1 MAWPALIWDSF
12 FKIDAKLT
20 RNILTSSAFWII
32 VSFSSSLTILFK
44 LFSLWFV
51 LLTLSV
57 GTYRFLC
64 SPGKMATC
72 GIPVSLSSGNSDP
85 PCQCSFHVFII
96 YIVHV
101 VAEII
106 YSGVLLFYLSG
117 RYNFSWLWF
126 EVALDNESRFKSA
139 NVKLLSFFTLL
150 LLSAP
155 LHGGTIP
162 IF

>member
-96 YIVHV
+96 
-101 VAEII
+101 
-106 YSGVLLFYLSG
+106 SFTWLLKLFIQVFFCFISLVGITFLYFDSKLRLITNRDSSRLMLS
-117 RYNFSWLWF
+117 YCHFSHYF
-126 EVALDNESRFKSA
+126 C
-139 NVKLLSFFTLL
+139 
-150 LLSAP
+150 
-155 LHGGTIP
+155 
-162 IF
+162 